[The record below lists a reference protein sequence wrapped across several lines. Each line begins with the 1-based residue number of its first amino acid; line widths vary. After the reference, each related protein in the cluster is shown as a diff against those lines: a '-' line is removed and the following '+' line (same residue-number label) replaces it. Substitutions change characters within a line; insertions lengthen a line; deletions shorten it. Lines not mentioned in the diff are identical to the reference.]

1 MTTKVTEETRKEKK
15 STPETMLGW
24 FILAPILL
32 IAVAIIIAV
41 WAKDS
46 TKEVQRVTPTVAKR
60 VESLSAMPTYGCGE
74 NVHIVAPVGRWS
86 REVPQRF
93 DCDFFSV
100 RDPLPQA
107 SRTDRMRNL
116 HGLTTVRINGVGGPE
131 KLEGETSNGEYVD
144 AYFKQKAYSMAFR
157 SEEEGRPI
165 HIIVQFLPK

>member
-1 MTTKVTEETRKEKK
+1 MNIQEKELRKAVMVVALLTVVIWSFWPDSNKEEQK
-15 STPETMLGW
+15 
-24 FILAPILL
+24 
-32 IAVAIIIAV
+32 
-41 WAKDS
+41 
-46 TKEVQRVTPTVAKR
+46 VTPTVAKR

-93 DCDFFSV
+93 NCDFFSV

-116 HGLTTVRINGVGGPE
+116 HGLTTVRINGVGGLE
-131 KLEGETSNGEYVD
+131 KLEGEMSNGEYVD